1 MTDTQ
6 DPATG
11 LSATK
16 RALLA
21 QRLRAASAPART
33 VPARPSDTAPPLS
46 SGQERLWFMDQF
58 APQSTAFTLA
68 PARRLR
74 GPLDRP
80 ALDAALTDLVARHE
94 ALRMTFPS
102 TPEGTAEVRVAEPAP
117 CPVRFVDAC
126 AAPDPAGQAADELAA
141 LVGEPFDLTSGPL
154 LRALLVRTA
163 AEEHVLA
170 LVMHHIVSDG
180 WSLDILHRELDALYA
195 RHAHGTPDN
204 LAAPAVRFGDYAHWQ
219 RERLNGDALASSR
232 AYWRTALRD
241 VPALDL
247 PTDRPRPPVLTFDGA
262 ALEFHWGTE
271 LGNGVK
277 ELARSSNASAYMVL
291 MAALQVLLGRHSGR
305 RDFAVGSAVAGRL
318 HRELEDVVGLFVN
331 MLPIRAR
338 LEGDPTFGELLG
350 RVRETTLDAY
360 THQEVPFEQMV
371 ADLEIERDV
380 SRSAVFQ
387 VTFAFQNYGDR
398 SAGTGADAATGSA
411 TGALTGE
418 SFGHEAATTRT
429 DLALY
434 MREKSDGGLYGLLTY
449 RTDLFDAATVR
460 RLVERFEL
468 LVAAAS
474 ADPGRA
480 VSRLPLL
487 TPGERRD
494 VLETWAAG
502 PPLPVTAAGTGA
514 DSGATAP
521 GTLTALLAATA
532 RAHPERPALVFE
544 DRTVDYRELEQRAT
558 GLARRLRA
566 LGVGP
571 DDRVAVCLEQSPE
584 LAAALVGVLKS
595 GGSYLPLDP
604 EQPPARLA
612 HLVAD
617 AEVRV
622 LVTDSVLRERFPG
635 YAGAEL
641 LLDTGPADG
650 AAPGPDPLAPDAEPL
665 DEVSGPDHLAY
676 VIYTSGSTGAPK
688 GVAVQHRQILNY
700 LAGVRE
706 RLRIEPGAAYGLLQ
720 SLSFDF
726 SITMLYL
733 ALTTGGRVHLL
744 PRRIAGA
751 ELADQIEALE
761 LDYLKMTPSHLA
773 ALGADAPME
782 RLLPRRALVLGGEAS
797 AWPWAA
803 ELAALGR
810 CAVFNHYGP
819 TEATVGVTVHEVT
832 AGAHGPG
839 STPIGAPLAGAR
851 CHVLDETLQ
860 PVPPGVTGELYLGGD
875 RLARGYLG
883 RPDLTAERFVDDPFG
898 ATGDRLYRTGDLAR
912 WRPDGTLDYLGRADD
927 QIKVRGYRVEPGE
940 IEAAL
945 TALPGITQAV
955 VLARGEGLRQA
966 LVGYLEHPGGGPA
979 PAPADLREA
988 LAEVLPDYM
997 VPARFVVLDRLPLL
1011 AHGKVD
1017 RRSLP
1022 EPEEP
1027 AATGEYVEPE
1037 GEEEEY
1043 LAGLWAEL
1051 LAVPRVGALDDFFEL
1066 GGHSLLATQVV
1077 ARLRRTYPEL
1087 PTPVG
1092 VMDLFKYPTVRR
1104 LAALLSDPH
1113 ADRGPR
1119 SLLHRLTPAGRRT
1132 TASIVCTPYGG
1143 GSALIYKPL
1152 ADALPAD
1159 WALHSLAVPGHEL
1172 GEEAM
1177 DIDEV
1182 AALCAQEIVDTVEG
1196 RIVLYGH
1203 CGVGVRLA
1211 VEIARRV
1218 EAAGREIEAVHLG
1231 GIFPFARPRG
1241 RGAAVGEWWARVADR
1256 LRSDQGMI
1264 NALAAAGLDTD
1275 EVGTEQLRLM
1285 VGNRRIGTKEAEQ
1298 YFTRLFESEDGR
1310 IAAPVIAVCGDRDPA
1325 TEFYEERYR
1334 EWHRLSDTTGVVVLD
1349 EAGHFYL
1356 KYRAAELAEILT
1368 TVHRSVAAG
1377 EEERHRRSEGATW
1390 WLAGLSRDGAEQPV
1404 GVPDASPAAADAS
1417 PNAAGTSPASRGPKA
1432 PSTRPTMR
1440 RFLGVAAGQQI
1451 SMIGSALTEFA
1462 LPVWIYLTTGSLAQ
1476 FGLLAA
1482 CGLVPGI
1489 LAAPIAGAV
1498 VDRGDRRRIMLYGD
1512 VAAGLTQAVMLLLYL
1527 TDGLE
1532 VWHAYV
1538 LIAVLSTALTFQRL
1552 AWNSAVPQLVPK
1564 RFLGRANG
1572 IVQMAFGLAQFLVPL
1587 FAVGLLS
1594 VLGLGGILALDVA
1607 SYVVA
1612 TAVTLAVRFPDV
1624 MAARRRESV
1633 AAEIRAGFRRA
1644 LGSRHF
1650 RAMLL
1655 FFAVLNIFLS
1665 PLFLLTTPLVLS
1677 FAPLA
1682 AAGWVSVAAG
1692 LGAVLGGLTLLVWGG
1707 PRRLRLRGVLVAT
1720 LGLAVACLVTGLR
1733 PSVLTVSIGAFGMA
1747 YGLGLVNGV
1756 YATIVQTKVPLRFHG
1771 RVIAVN
1777 TMVAWST
1784 LPVGFALV
1792 APLGPRLV
1800 QPWVDENG
1808 PLAGTVGRLIG
1819 TGEGRGIGLLYL
1831 LFGLAMA
1838 LLVLVCLAV
1847 PALRHFD
1854 RDVPDAEPDDL
1865 IGLATLS
1872 GRADAVAPGTVAPD
1886 AAPGTTPA
1894 PAPVPTSPAAV
1905 AAARRTGTEAAAR

>member
-1 MTDTQ
+1 MTDLQ
-6 DPATG
+6 DPAAG

-21 QRLRAASAPART
+21 QRLHAATATTADGSAATAAHT
-33 VPARPSDTAPPLS
+33 VPARPPGAAVPLS

-58 APQSTAFTLA
+58 APGSTAWALA

-74 GPLDRP
+74 GPLDRT

-94 ALRMTFPS
+94 ALRMSFPA
-102 TPEGTAEVRVAEPAP
+102 TPEGTAEVRIAEPGPLAAE
-117 CPVRFVDAC
+117 FVDATGD
-126 AAPDPAGQAADELAA
+126 PDPSGRAARELGDRVAR
-141 LVGEPFDLTSGPL
+141 PFDLADGPL

-163 AEEHVLA
+163 TDEHVLA

-195 RHAHGTPDN
+195 RHAHGTPDQ
-204 LAAPAVRFGDYAHWQ
+204 LPALPVQFGDYAGWQ
-219 RERLNGDALASSR
+219 RERLAGEALAGSR
-232 AYWRTALRD
+232 AYWREELRD
-241 VPALDL
+241 VPALEL

-262 ALEFHWGTE
+262 AAEFHWSTE
-271 LGNGVK
+271 LGRGVA
-277 ELARSSNASAYMVL
+277 ELARTANASGYMVL
-291 MAALQVLLGRHSGR
+291 MAALQTLLGRHAGR
-305 RDFAVGSAVAGRL
+305 RDFAIGSAVAGRL
-318 HRELEDVVGLFVN
+318 HRELEGVVGLFVN

-338 LEGDPTFGELLG
+338 LEGDPSFAELLA
-350 RVRETTLDAY
+350 RVRGTTLDAY

-371 ADLEIERDV
+371 ADLDIERDV

-387 VTFAFQNYGDR
+387 VSFAYQNYGER
-398 SAGTGADAATGSA
+398 GATSSPNSPATPATAAAPPTAEG
-411 TGALTGE
+411 
-418 SFGHEAATTRT
+418 FGHEAATTRT
-429 DLALY
+429 DLAFYL
-434 MREKSDGGLYGLLTY
+434 REKSDGGLYGLVTY

-468 LVAAAS
+468 LLTAAV
-474 ADPGRA
+474 ADPDRP
-480 VSRLPLL
+480 VSRLPLV

-494 VLETWAAG
+494 VLERWAAG
-502 PPLPVTAAGTGA
+502 PALPDPA
-514 DSGATAP
+514 DGP
-521 GTLTALLAATA
+521 PTLTALLAATA
-532 RAHPERPALVFE
+532 RAHPDRPALEFE
-544 DRTVDYRELEQRAT
+544 GRVLDHRELDERAT

-584 LAAALVGVLKS
+584 LAVALVGVLKS
-595 GGSYLPLDP
+595 GGAYLPLDP

-617 AEVRV
+617 AGVKV
-622 LVTDSVLRERFPG
+622 LLTDSVLRERFPG
-635 YAGAEL
+635 HDGAVL
-641 LLDTGPADG
+641 LLDEEPARRDT
-650 AAPGPDPLAPDAEPL
+650 EPL
-665 DEVSGPDHLAY
+665 EEVSGPDHLAY
-676 VIYTSGSTGAPK
+676 VIYTSGSTGTPK
-688 GVAVQHRQILNY
+688 GVAVQHRQILDY
-700 LAGVRE
+700 LAGVRD
-706 RLRIEPGAAYGLLQ
+706 RLRIEPGAGYGLLQ

-733 ALTTGGRVHLL
+733 ALSTGGLVHLL

-751 ELADQIEALE
+751 ELAERIEVLG

-773 ALGADAPME
+773 ALSADAPLE

-832 AGAHGPG
+832 ADAAGPG
-839 STPIGAPLAGAR
+839 STPIGTPLAGAR
-851 CHVLDETLQ
+851 CHVLDEARQ
-860 PVPPGVTGELYLGGD
+860 PVPPGVGGELYLGGD

-898 ATGDRLYRTGDLAR
+898 APGDRLYRTGDLAR
-912 WRPDGTLDYLGRADD
+912 WRADGTLDYLGRADD

-940 IEAAL
+940 VEAAL

-955 VLARGEGLRQA
+955 VLARGEGLRQT
-966 LVGYLEHPGGGPA
+966 LVGYLEHPAGGPA
-979 PAPADLREA
+979 PTPAELRDTLGE
-988 LAEVLPDYM
+988 LLPDYM

-1017 RRSLP
+1017 RRNLP

-1027 AATGEYVEPE
+1027 AASGEFVEPE
-1037 GEEEEY
+1037 GEAEEF
-1043 LAGLWAEL
+1043 LAALWAEL
-1051 LAVPRVGALDDFFEL
+1051 LGAPRVGALDDFFEL

-1077 ARLRRTYPEL
+1077 ARLRRAFPEL

-1092 VMDLFKYPTVRR
+1092 VMDLFRYPTVRR
-1104 LAALLSDPH
+1104 LAALVSDPH
-1113 ADRGPR
+1113 AERGPR
-1119 SLLHRLTPAGRRT
+1119 GLLHRLTPAGRRT
-1132 TASIVCTPYGG
+1132 TASLVCTPYGG

-1177 DIDEV
+1177 DVDEV
-1182 AALCAQEIVDTVEG
+1182 AAGCAREILDTVEG

-1218 EAAGREIEAVHLG
+1218 EAAGREVEAVHLG

-1241 RGAAVGEWWARVADR
+1241 RGAAVGEWWARTADR

-1275 EVGTEQLRLM
+1275 EVGVEQLRLM
-1285 VGNRRIGTKEAEQ
+1285 VANRRIGTREAER
-1298 YFTRLFESEDGR
+1298 YFTRLFEGADGR
-1310 IAAPVIAVCGDRDPA
+1310 IAAPVYAVCGDRDPA

-1368 TVHRSVAAG
+1368 TVHRSVAEG
-1377 EEERHRRSEGATW
+1377 EEGRHRRTEGATW
-1390 WLAGLSRDGAEQPV
+1390 WLAGLSRDTAE
-1404 GVPDASPAAADAS
+1404 PAPTAAT
-1417 PNAAGTSPASRGPKA
+1417 AAV
-1432 PSTRPTMR
+1432 RPTMR
-1440 RFLGVAAGQQI
+1440 RFLGVAAGQQV

-1489 LAAPIAGAV
+1489 LTAPIAGAL

-1512 VAAGLTQAVMLLLYL
+1512 LAAGLTQAVMLLLYL
-1527 TDGLE
+1527 ADSLR

-1572 IVQMAFGLAQFLVPL
+1572 VVQMAFGLAQFLVPL

-1594 VLGLGGILALDVA
+1594 ALGLGGILAVDVA

-1677 FAPLA
+1677 FAPLS

-1707 PRRLRLRGVLVAT
+1707 PRRLRLRGVLLAT
-1720 LGLAVACLVTGLR
+1720 LGLAAGCLVTGLR
-1733 PSVLTVSIGAFGMA
+1733 PGVLPVALGAFGMA
-1747 YGLGLVNGV
+1747 YGLALVNGV

-1784 LPVGFALV
+1784 LPIGFAVV

-1800 QPWVDENG
+1800 QPWIDENG

-1838 LLVLVCLAV
+1838 LLVLICLTV

-1865 IGLATLS
+1865 VGLATLAA
-1872 GRADAVAPGTVAPD
+1872 RAETAPPSAPPTSSPLP
-1886 AAPGTTPA
+1886 AEPA
-1894 PAPVPTSPAAV
+1894 PAPAP
-1905 AAARRTGTEAAAR
+1905 ARRTGTEAASR

>member
-1 MTDTQ
+1 MTDLQ
-6 DPATG
+6 DPAAG

-21 QRLRAASAPART
+21 QRLRAAAGTATAADATAPAPGDGTPAGAAPAAPAAT
-33 VPARPSDTAPPLS
+33 VPVRPPGSAVPLS

-58 APQSTAFTLA
+58 APGSTAWALA

-74 GPLDRP
+74 GPLDRT
-80 ALDAALTDLVARHE
+80 ALDAALTGLLARHE
-94 ALRMTFPS
+94 ALRMSFPA
-102 TPEGTAEVRVAEPAP
+102 TPEGTAEVRIAEPGPLTAE
-117 CPVRFVDAC
+117 FVDASGD
-126 AAPDPAGQAADELAA
+126 PDPAGRAAREL
-141 LVGEPFDLTSGPL
+141 GERVARPFDLAEGPL

-163 AEEHVLA
+163 PDEHVLA

-180 WSLDILHRELDALYA
+180 WSLDILHRELDSLYA
-195 RHAHGTPDN
+195 RHAHGTPDR
-204 LAAPAVRFGDYAHWQ
+204 LPELPVQFGDYAGWQ
-219 RERLNGDALASSR
+219 RERLAGEALAGSR
-232 AYWRTALRD
+232 AYWREELRD
-241 VPALDL
+241 VPALEL
-247 PTDRPRPPVLTFDGA
+247 PTDRPRPPVLTFEGA
-262 ALEFHWGTE
+262 ATEFHWSSE
-271 LGNGVK
+271 LGRGVA
-277 ELARSSNASAYMVL
+277 ELARSSGASGYMVL
-291 MAALQVLLGRHSGR
+291 MAALQTLLGRHAGR
-305 RDFAVGSAVAGRL
+305 RDFAIGSAVAGRL
-318 HRELEDVVGLFVN
+318 HRELEGVVGLFVN

-338 LEGDPTFGELLG
+338 LEGDPTFAELLG
-350 RVRETTLDAY
+350 RVRGTTLDAY

-371 ADLEIERDV
+371 ADLDIERDV

-387 VTFAFQNYGDR
+387 VSFAYQNYGER
-398 SAGTGADAATGSA
+398 GAASAPAGSGSPDSPGAPTA
-411 TGALTGE
+411 E

-429 DLALY
+429 DLAFYL
-434 MREKSDGGLYGLLTY
+434 REKSDGGLYGLLTY

-468 LVAAAS
+468 LLTAAV
-474 ADPGRA
+474 ADPDRPL
-480 VSRLPLL
+480 SRLPLA
-487 TPGERRD
+487 TPAERRD
-494 VLETWAAG
+494 VLERWAAG
-502 PPLPVTAAGTGA
+502 PALPDPDGA
-514 DSGATAP
+514 PA
-521 GTLTALLAATA
+521 TLTALLAATA
-532 RAHPERPALVFE
+532 RAHPDRPALE
-544 DRTVDYRELEQRAT
+544 AEGRTVTYRELDERAT

-566 LGVGP
+566 LGVAP

-584 LAAALVGVLKS
+584 LAVALLGVLKA
-595 GGSYLPLDP
+595 GGAYLPLDP

-617 AEVRV
+617 SGARV
-622 LVTDSVLRERFPG
+622 LLTESALRDRFPDRVPG
-635 YAGAEL
+635 HDVAVL
-641 LLDTGPADG
+641 LLDTEP
-650 AAPGPDPLAPDAEPL
+650 PVRDAEPL
-665 DEVSGPDHLAY
+665 PELSGPDHLAY
-676 VIYTSGSTGAPK
+676 VIYTSGSTGTPK

-706 RLRIEPGAAYGLLQ
+706 RLRIEPGASYGLLQ
-720 SLSFDF
+720 SLAFDF
-726 SITMLYL
+726 SMTMLYL
-733 ALTTGGRVHLL
+733 ALSTGGRVHLL

-751 ELADQIEALE
+751 ELTERIEALE
-761 LDYLKMTPSHLA
+761 LDHLKMTPSHLA
-773 ALGADAPME
+773 ALSADAPME
-782 RLLPRRALVLGGEAS
+782 RLLPRRSLVLGGEAS

-803 ELAALGR
+803 GLAALGR

-832 AGAHGPG
+832 ADAAGPG
-839 STPIGAPLAGAR
+839 STPIGTPLAGAR
-851 CHVLDETLQ
+851 CHVLDEAGQ

-883 RPDLTAERFVDDPFG
+883 RPELTAERFVDDPFG
-898 ATGDRLYRTGDLAR
+898 APGDRLYRTGDLAR
-912 WRPDGTLDYLGRADD
+912 WRTDGTLDYLGRADD

-945 TALPGITQAV
+945 TALPGIGQAV
-955 VLARGEGLRQA
+955 VLARGEGLRQM
-966 LVGYLEHPGGGPA
+966 LVAYLERTGDAPVPA
-979 PAPADLREA
+979 PAELRDTLGES
-988 LAEVLPDYM
+988 LPDYM

-1017 RRSLP
+1017 RRNLP

-1027 AATGEYVEPE
+1027 AASGEFVQPD
-1037 GEEEEY
+1037 GEAEEF
-1043 LAGLWAEL
+1043 LAALWAEL
-1051 LAVPRVGALDDFFEL
+1051 LGVPRVGALDDFFEL

-1077 ARLRRTYPEL
+1077 AKLRRAFPEL

-1104 LAALLSDPH
+1104 LAALVSDPH

-1119 SLLHRLTPAGRRT
+1119 SLLHLLTPAGRRT
-1132 TASIVCTPYGG
+1132 TASLVCTPYGG

-1182 AALCAQEIVDTVEG
+1182 AAGCAQEILDTVEG

-1218 EAAGREIEAVHLG
+1218 ETAGREVEAVHLG

-1241 RGAAVGEWWARVADR
+1241 RGAAVGEWWARTADR

-1285 VGNRRIGTKEAEQ
+1285 VANRRTGTKEAEQ

-1310 IAAPVIAVCGDRDPA
+1310 IAAPVYAVCGDRDPA

-1368 TVHRSVAAG
+1368 TVHRSVADG
-1377 EEERHRRSEGATW
+1377 EEQRHRRTEGATW
-1390 WLAGLSRDGAEQPV
+1390 WLAGLSRDAAEPA
-1404 GVPDASPAAADAS
+1404 PTAAA
-1417 PNAAGTSPASRGPKA
+1417 AAV
-1432 PSTRPTMR
+1432 RPTMR

-1489 LAAPIAGAV
+1489 LTAPLAGAL

-1527 TDGLE
+1527 TDSLA

-1572 IVQMAFGLAQFLVPL
+1572 VVQMAFGLAQFLVPL

-1594 VLGLGGILALDVA
+1594 ALGLGGILAMDVA

-1612 TAVTLAVRFPDV
+1612 TGVTLAVRFPDV

-1633 AAEIRAGFRRA
+1633 GAEIRAGFRRA
-1644 LGSRHF
+1644 LGSRNF

-1707 PRRLRLRGVLVAT
+1707 PRRLRLRGVLLAT
-1720 LGLAVACLVTGLR
+1720 LGLAAACLVTGLR
-1733 PSVLTVSIGAFGMA
+1733 PSILPVALGAFGMA
-1747 YGLGLVNGV
+1747 YGLALVNGV

-1800 QPWVDENG
+1800 QPWVDADG
-1808 PLAGTVGRLIG
+1808 PLADSVGRLIG
-1819 TGEGRGIGLLYL
+1819 TGDGRGIGLLYL

-1865 IGLATLS
+1865 VGLATLAA
-1872 GRADAVAPGTVAPD
+1872 RAGTAPSLSTELPS
-1886 AAPGTTPA
+1886 A
-1894 PAPVPTSPAAV
+1894 PAPSLSTELPSAPAP
-1905 AAARRTGTEAAAR
+1905 RTGTEAAAR

>member
-1 MTDTQ
+1 MTDIQ
-6 DPATG
+6 DPAAA

-21 QRLRAASAPART
+21 QRLRTASAPART
-33 VPARPSDTAPPLS
+33 VPARPPGTAPPLS

-58 APQSTAFTLA
+58 APRSTAFTLA

-74 GPLDRP
+74 GPLDRG

-117 CPVRFVDAC
+117 CAARFVDA
-126 AAPDPAGQAADELAA
+126 AADPDPAARAAGELGA
-141 LVGEPFDLTSGPL
+141 LVAEPFDLAAGPL

-163 AEEHVLA
+163 PDEHVLA

-180 WSLDILHRELDALYA
+180 WSLDILNRELDALYA
-195 RHAHGTPDN
+195 RHADGTPDG

-219 RERLNGDALASSR
+219 RERLTGSALAASR
-232 AYWRTALRD
+232 AYWRTELRD
-241 VPALDL
+241 VPALEL

-262 ALEFHWGTE
+262 ALEFHWDAE
-271 LGNGVK
+271 LGSGVTA
-277 ELARSSNASAYMVL
+277 LARSANASAYMVL
-291 MAALQVLLGRHSGR
+291 MAALQTLLGRHAGL

-331 MLPIRAR
+331 LLPIRAR
-338 LEGDPTFGELLG
+338 LDGDPTFTELLG

-387 VTFAFQNYGDR
+387 ASFAFQNYGDR
-398 SAGTGADAATGSA
+398 SAGNGTGG
-411 TGALTGE
+411 GLTGE

-468 LVAAAS
+468 LVTAAV
-474 ADPGRA
+474 ADPARP

-494 VLETWAAG
+494 VLEGWAAG
-502 PPLPVTAAGTGA
+502 PPLPGA
-514 DSGATAP
+514 DAAP
-521 GTLTALLAATA
+521 ETLTALLAAAA
-532 RAHPERPALVFE
+532 RAHPERPAVVFE
-544 DRTVDYRELEQRAT
+544 DRTVGYRELEQRAT

-566 LGVGP
+566 LGVRP
-571 DDRVAVCLEQSPE
+571 DDRIAVCLEQSPE
-584 LAAALVGVLKS
+584 LATALVGVLKA
-595 GGSYLPLDP
+595 GGAYLPLDP

-612 HLVAD
+612 RLVAD
-617 AEVRV
+617 ADVRV
-622 LVTDSVLRERFPG
+622 LITDAALRERFPG
-635 YAGAEL
+635 YTGTEL
-641 LLDTGPADG
+641 LLDTDPL
-650 AAPGPDPLAPDAEPL
+650 APDHRAPDSLTPDPLAPDPLAPDPEPL
-665 DEVSGPDHLAY
+665 DEASGPDHLAY

-733 ALTTGGRVHLL
+733 ALSTGGRVHLL

-751 ELADQIEALE
+751 ELADQVEALE

-773 ALGADAPME
+773 ALGADAPLE

-803 ELAALGR
+803 ELAGLGR

-832 AGAHGPG
+832 AGTAGTG
-839 STPIGAPLAGAR
+839 STPIGTPLAGAR
-851 CHVLDETLQ
+851 CHVLDEALQ

-898 ATGDRLYRTGDLAR
+898 APGDRLYRTGDLAR
-912 WRPDGTLDYLGRADD
+912 WRPDGTLDYLGRGDD

-979 PAPADLREA
+979 PAPAELREA
-988 LAEVLPDYM
+988 LADVLPDYM

-1027 AATGEYVEPE
+1027 TAGGEYVEPQ
-1037 GEEEEY
+1037 GEAEQF
-1043 LAGLWAEL
+1043 LAELWTEL

-1077 ARLRRTYPEL
+1077 ARLRRAFPEL

-1104 LAALLSDPH
+1104 LAALLSDPD

-1119 SLLHRLTPAGRRT
+1119 RLLHRLTPAGRRT

-1182 AALCAQEIVDTVEG
+1182 AAVCAQEIVDTVEG

-1211 VEIARRV
+1211 VEVARRV

-1241 RGAAVGEWWARVADR
+1241 RGAAVGERWARIADR
-1256 LRSDQGMI
+1256 LRSDQGMV

-1285 VGNRRIGTKEAEQ
+1285 VSNRRTGTKEAEQ

-1325 TEFYEERYR
+1325 TEFYQERYR

-1377 EEERHRRSEGATW
+1377 QEERHQRAEGATW
-1390 WLAGLSRDGAEQPV
+1390 WLAGLSRDGAEQP
-1404 GVPDASPAAADAS
+1404 ADA
-1417 PNAAGTSPASRGPKA
+1417 PRPADTPVAA
-1432 PSTRPTMR
+1432 RPTMR

-1527 TDGLE
+1527 TGGLA

-1587 FAVGLLS
+1587 FAVGLLAA
-1594 VLGLGGILALDVA
+1594 LGLGGILALDVA

-1612 TAVTLAVRFPDV
+1612 TGVTLAVRFPDV
-1624 MAARRRESV
+1624 MAAQRRESV

-1682 AAGWVSVAAG
+1682 AAGWVAVAAG

-1707 PRRLRLRGVLVAT
+1707 PRRLRLRGVLFAT
-1720 LGLAVACLVTGLR
+1720 LGLAAACLVTGLR
-1733 PSVLTVSIGAFGMA
+1733 PSVVPVALGAFGMA
-1747 YGLGLVNGV
+1747 YGLALVNGV

-1784 LPVGFALV
+1784 LPVGFAVV

-1800 QPWVDENG
+1800 QPLVDEDG
-1808 PLAGTVGRLIG
+1808 ALAGTVGRLIG

-1838 LLVLVCLAV
+1838 LLVLACLAV

-1865 IGLATLS
+1865 VGLAALTD
-1872 GRADAVAPGTVAPD
+1872 RAATPTA
-1886 AAPGTTPA
+1886 PA
-1894 PAPVPTSPAAV
+1894 PAPAPAPAITQPAPAAPTT
-1905 AAARRTGTEAAAR
+1905 AAPAATPPARRTGTEAAAR

>member
-1 MTDTQ
+1 MTDIQ
-6 DPATG
+6 DPTAG

-21 QRLRAASAPART
+21 QRLRTASAPART
-33 VPARPSDTAPPLS
+33 VPARPPGAVPPLS

-58 APQSTAFTLA
+58 APGSTAFTLA

-74 GPLDRP
+74 GPLDRA

-102 TPEGTAEVRVAEPAP
+102 TPEGTAVVRVAEAAP
-117 CPVRFVDAC
+117 CPVRFVDAV
-126 AAPDPAGQAADELAA
+126 ADPDPAGRAAAELGA
-141 LVGEPFDLTSGPL
+141 LVAEPFDLTAGPL

-163 AEEHVLA
+163 PDEHVLA

-180 WSLDILHRELDALYA
+180 WSLDILNRELDALYA
-195 RHAHGTPDN
+195 RHAEGTPDG
-204 LAAPAVRFGDYAHWQ
+204 LTTPTVRFGDYAHWQ
-219 RERLNGDALASSR
+219 RERLTGGALAASR
-232 AYWRTALRD
+232 AYWRTELRG
-241 VPALDL
+241 VPVLEL

-262 ALEFHWGTE
+262 ALEFHWGPE
-271 LGNGVK
+271 LGSGVNA
-277 ELARSSNASAYMVL
+277 LARSANASAYMVL
-291 MAALQVLLGRHSGR
+291 MAALQTLLGRHAGL

-338 LEGDPTFGELLG
+338 LEGDPTFTELLG

-387 VTFAFQNYGDR
+387 VSFAFQNYGDR
-398 SAGTGADAATGSA
+398 AAGNGTGSG
-411 TGALTGE
+411 LTGE

-468 LVAAAS
+468 LVTAAVT
-474 ADPGRA
+474 DPARP

-502 PPLPVTAAGTGA
+502 PPLP
-514 DSGATAP
+514 DGATAP

-532 RAHPERPALVFE
+532 RAHPERPAVVFE
-544 DRTVDYRELEQRAT
+544 DRTVEYRELERRAT

-566 LGVGP
+566 LGVRP

-584 LAAALVGVLKS
+584 LAVALVGVLKS
-595 GGSYLPLDP
+595 GGAYLPLDP

-612 HLVAD
+612 RLVAD

-622 LVTDSVLRERFPG
+622 LITDTALRERFPG
-635 YAGAEL
+635 YAGTEL
-641 LLDTGPADG
+641 LTDADPLK
-650 AAPGPDPLAPDAEPL
+650 ADPLSPDPEPL

-688 GVAVQHRQILNY
+688 GVAVQHRQVLNY

-706 RLRIEPGAAYGLLQ
+706 RLRIEPGAGYGLLQ

-733 ALTTGGRVHLL
+733 ALSTGGRVHLL

-751 ELADQIEALE
+751 ELAERIEALE

-773 ALGADAPME
+773 ALGADAPLD

-832 AGAHGPG
+832 AGTAGPG
-839 STPIGAPLAGAR
+839 STPIGTPLAGAR
-851 CHVLDETLQ
+851 CHVLDEALQ

-898 ATGDRLYRTGDLAR
+898 APGDRLYRTGDLAR
-912 WRPDGTLDYLGRADD
+912 WRPDGTLDYLGRGDD

-979 PAPADLREA
+979 PAPAELRDT

-997 VPARFVVLDRLPLL
+997 VPSRFVVLDRLPLL

-1027 AATGEYVEPE
+1027 AATGEYVEPHGDAE
-1037 GEEEEY
+1037 RF
-1043 LAGLWAEL
+1043 LAELWTEL

-1077 ARLRRTYPEL
+1077 ARLRRAFPEL

-1104 LAALLSDPH
+1104 LAALLSDPD

-1119 SLLHRLTPAGRRT
+1119 RLLHRLTPAGRRT
-1132 TASIVCTPYGG
+1132 TASLICTPYGG

-1152 ADALPAD
+1152 ADALPTD

-1241 RGAAVGEWWARVADR
+1241 RGAAAGERWARIADR
-1256 LRSDQGMI
+1256 LRSDQGMV

-1275 EVGTEQLRLM
+1275 EVGAEQLRLM
-1285 VGNRRIGTKEAEQ
+1285 VKNRRTGTKEAEQ
-1298 YFTRLFESEDGR
+1298 YFTRLFESADGR
-1310 IAAPVIAVCGDRDPA
+1310 IQAPVIAVCGDRDPA
-1325 TEFYEERYR
+1325 TEFYQERYR

-1356 KYRAAELAEILT
+1356 KYRAAELADILT

-1377 EEERHRRSEGATW
+1377 QEERHRRAEGATW
-1390 WLAGLSRDGAEQPV
+1390 WLAGLSRDGAEQP
-1404 GVPDASPAAADAS
+1404 ADT
-1417 PNAAGTSPASRGPKA
+1417 PVAAGA
-1432 PSTRPTMR
+1432 PTTARPTMR

-1527 TDGLE
+1527 TSGLE

-1572 IVQMAFGLAQFLVPL
+1572 VVQMAFGLAQFLVPL

-1594 VLGLGGILALDVA
+1594 ALGLGGILALDVA

-1612 TAVTLAVRFPDV
+1612 TGVTLAVRFPDV
-1624 MAARRRESV
+1624 MAAQRRESV

-1682 AAGWVSVAAG
+1682 AAGWVAVAAG

-1707 PRRLRLRGVLVAT
+1707 PRRLRLRGVLFAT
-1720 LGLAVACLVTGLR
+1720 LGLAAACLVTGLR
-1733 PSVLTVSIGAFGMA
+1733 PSVLPVALGAFGMA
-1747 YGLGLVNGV
+1747 YGLALVNGV

-1784 LPVGFALV
+1784 LPVGFAVV

-1800 QPWVDENG
+1800 QPLVDENG

-1838 LLVLVCLAV
+1838 LLVLICLAV

-1865 IGLATLS
+1865 VGLTALTD
-1872 GRADAVAPGTVAPD
+1872 RA
-1886 AAPGTTPA
+1886 AAPAAPAAAPPAPATTAPA
-1894 PAPVPTSPAAV
+1894 PAPAPDTTTAVPAATPP
-1905 AAARRTGTEAAAR
+1905 ARRTGTEAAVR

>member
-1 MTDTQ
+1 MTDLQ

-11 LSATK
+11 LSATR

-21 QRLRAASAPART
+21 QRLRSAAATTAGATGTAPAIT
-33 VPARPSDTAPPLS
+33 VPARPAGTGAPLS

-58 APQSTAFTLA
+58 APGTTAYTLA
-68 PARRLR
+68 PARMLR
-74 GPLDRP
+74 GPLDRT
-80 ALDAALTDLVARHE
+80 ALDAALADLLARHE
-94 ALRMTFPS
+94 ALRMTFPA
-102 TPEGTAEVRVAEPAP
+102 TPEGTAELRIAEPGP
-117 CPVRFVDAC
+117 CPAEFVDATGD
-126 AAPDPAGQAADELAA
+126 PDPAARAAREL
-141 LVGEPFDLTSGPL
+141 GERVAVPFDLATGPL

-163 AEEHVLA
+163 PDEHVLA

-180 WSLDILHRELDALYA
+180 WSLDILNRELDALYA
-195 RHAHGTPDN
+195 RHAHGTPDA
-204 LAAPAVRFGDYAHWQ
+204 LADLPVQFGDYAAWQ
-219 RERLNGDALASSR
+219 QERLSGEALSASR
-232 AYWRTALRD
+232 AYWRGELRD
-241 VPALDL
+241 VPALEL

-262 ALEFHWGTE
+262 ATEFHWSPE
-271 LGNGVK
+271 LGRGVAA
-277 ELARSSNASAYMVL
+277 LARSAGASGYMVL
-291 MAALQVLLGRHSGR
+291 MAALQVLLGRHAGR
-305 RDFAVGSAVAGRL
+305 RDFAIGSAVAGRL
-318 HRELEDVVGLFVN
+318 HRELEGVVGLFVN

-338 LEGDPTFGELLG
+338 LEGDPTFTELLG
-350 RVRETTLDAY
+350 RVRGTTLDAY

-371 ADLEIERDV
+371 ADLDIERDV

-387 VTFAFQNYGDR
+387 VSFAFQNYGDR
-398 SAGTGADAATGSA
+398 GAAATAASAGAPAA
-411 TGALTGE
+411 E

-429 DLALY
+429 DLAFYL
-434 MREKSDGGLYGLLTY
+434 REKSDGGLYGLITY
-449 RTDLFDAATVR
+449 RTDLFDATTVEH
-460 RLVERFEL
+460 LAERFEQ
-468 LVAAAS
+468 LVAAAV
-474 ADPGRA
+474 ADPGRP

-494 VLETWAAG
+494 VLERWAAG
-502 PPLPVTAAGTGA
+502 PALPDPA
-514 DSGATAP
+514 DGP
-521 GTLTALLAATA
+521 HTLTALLAATA
-532 RAHPERPALVFE
+532 RTHPDRPALE
-544 DRTVDYRELEQRAT
+544 AGGRTVDYRELDERAT

-584 LAAALVGVLKS
+584 LAVALVGVLKA
-595 GGSYLPLDP
+595 GGAYLPLDP

-617 AEVRV
+617 AGVRV
-622 LVTDSVLRERFPG
+622 LLTDSVLRERFPG
-635 YAGAEL
+635 YDGAEL
-641 LLDTGPADG
+641 LLDTEPARR
-650 AAPGPDPLAPDAEPL
+650 DPEPL
-665 DEVSGPDHLAY
+665 EELSGADHLAY

-706 RLRIEPGAAYGLLQ
+706 RLRIEPGAGYGLLQ

-733 ALTTGGRVHLL
+733 ALSTGGRVHLL

-751 ELADQIEALE
+751 ELAERIESLR

-832 AGAHGPG
+832 AGASGPG
-839 STPIGAPLAGAR
+839 STPIGTPLAGAR
-851 CHVLDETLQ
+851 CHVLDEEMQ

-883 RPDLTAERFVDDPFG
+883 RPGLTAERFVDDPFG

-912 WRPDGTLDYLGRADD
+912 WRADGTLDYLGRADD

-945 TALPGITQAV
+945 TSLPGIGQAV
-955 VLARGEGLRQA
+955 VLARGEGLRQM
-966 LVGYLEHPGGGPA
+966 LVAYLEHPGGGPV
-979 PAPADLREA
+979 PAAADLRDA
-988 LAEVLPDYM
+988 LGEVLPDYM

-1017 RRSLP
+1017 RRNLP

-1027 AATGEYVEPE
+1027 TASGEFVEPE
-1037 GEEEEY
+1037 GEAEEF

-1051 LAVPRVGALDDFFEL
+1051 LGVPRVGALDDFFEL

-1077 ARLRRTYPEL
+1077 AKLRRAFPEL

-1104 LAALLSDPH
+1104 LAALVSDPH
-1113 ADRGPR
+1113 ADRCPR
-1119 SLLHRLTPAGRRT
+1119 SLLHLLTPAGRRT
-1132 TASIVCTPYGG
+1132 TASLVCTPYGG

-1182 AALCAQEIVDTVEG
+1182 AAGCAQEILDTVEG

-1241 RGAAVGEWWARVADR
+1241 RGAAIGEWWSRTADR

-1285 VGNRRIGTKEAEQ
+1285 VANRRIGTREAEQ
-1298 YFTRLFESEDGR
+1298 YFTRLFESEEGR
-1310 IAAPVIAVCGDRDPA
+1310 IAAPVYAVCGDRDPA

-1356 KYRAAELAEILT
+1356 KYRAAELAGILT
-1368 TVHRSVAAG
+1368 TVHRSVADG
-1377 EEERHRRSEGATW
+1377 EEERHRREEGSTW
-1390 WLAGLSRDGAEQPV
+1390 WLAGLSRDAERS
-1404 GVPDASPAAADAS
+1404 AEAAAS
-1417 PNAAGTSPASRGPKA
+1417 AARSA
-1432 PSTRPTMR
+1432 PVRPTMR

-1489 LAAPIAGAV
+1489 LAAPVAGAL

-1527 TDGLE
+1527 MDSLH

-1572 IVQMAFGLAQFLVPL
+1572 VVQMAFGLAQFLVPL

-1594 VLGLGGILALDVA
+1594 ALGLGGILVLDVA
-1607 SYVVA
+1607 SYVIA
-1612 TAVTLAVRFPDV
+1612 TGVTLAMRFPDV

-1633 AAEIRAGFRRA
+1633 GSEIRAGFRRA
-1644 LGSRHF
+1644 LGSRNF

-1692 LGAVLGGLTLLVWGG
+1692 LGAVLGGLTLLAWGG
-1707 PRRLRLRGVLVAT
+1707 PRRLRLRGVLFAT
-1720 LGLAVACLVTGLR
+1720 LGLAAACLVTGLR
-1733 PSVLTVSIGAFGMA
+1733 PSVLPVALGAFGMA
-1747 YGLGLVNGV
+1747 YGLALVNGV

-1800 QPWVDENG
+1800 QPWVDEDG
-1808 PLAGTVGRLIG
+1808 ALAGTVGRLIG
-1819 TGEGRGIGLLYL
+1819 TGDGRGIGLLYL

-1838 LLVLVCLAV
+1838 LLVAVCLAV

-1865 IGLATLS
+1865 VGLATLAARHGDAPATATAS
-1872 GRADAVAPGTVAPD
+1872 APLKASVNASVNASVPAADVTP
-1886 AAPGTTPA
+1886 PA
-1894 PAPVPTSPAAV
+1894 PATVPATAAAV
-1905 AAARRTGTEAAAR
+1905 RRTGTEAAAR

>member
-1 MTDTQ
+1 MTDIQ
-6 DPATG
+6 DPTAG

-21 QRLRAASAPART
+21 QRLRTASAPART
-33 VPARPSDTAPPLS
+33 VPARPPGTAPPLS

-58 APQSTAFTLA
+58 APGSTAYTLA

-74 GPLDRP
+74 GPLDRD

-94 ALRMTFPS
+94 ALRMTFPG

-117 CPVRFVDAC
+117 CAARFVDAT
-126 AAPDPAGQAADELAA
+126 ADPDPAGRATAELGALAA
-141 LVGEPFDLTSGPL
+141 EPFDLAAGPL
-154 LRALLVRTA
+154 LRALLVRIA
-163 AEEHVLA
+163 PDEHVLA

-180 WSLDILHRELDALYA
+180 WSLDILHRELDTLYA
-195 RHAHGTPDN
+195 RHADGTPDG

-219 RERLNGDALASSR
+219 RERLTGGALAASR
-232 AYWRTALRD
+232 AYWRTELRD
-241 VPALDL
+241 VPVLDL

-262 ALEFHWGTE
+262 ALEFHWGAE
-271 LGNGVK
+271 LGSGVNA
-277 ELARSSNASAYMVL
+277 LARSANASAYMVL
-291 MAALQVLLGRHSGR
+291 MAALQTLLGRHTGL

-331 MLPIRAR
+331 ILPIRAR
-338 LEGDPTFGELLG
+338 LEGDPTFTELLG

-371 ADLEIERDV
+371 ADLDIERDV

-387 VTFAFQNYGDR
+387 VSFAFQNYGDR
-398 SAGTGADAATGSA
+398 TASSTHTSTGTNTRPGGAPAREG
-411 TGALTGE
+411 
-418 SFGHEAATTRT
+418 FGHEATTTRT

-434 MREKSDGGLYGLLTY
+434 LREKSDGGLYGLLTY

-468 LVAAAS
+468 LLAAAV
-474 ADPGRA
+474 ADPARP

-502 PPLPVTAAGTGA
+502 PPLP
-514 DSGATAP
+514 ATAGAP
-521 GTLTALLAATA
+521 DTLTALLAATA
-532 RAHPERPALVFE
+532 RDHPERPAVVLG
-544 DRTVDYRELEQRAT
+544 DRTLDYRELEQRAT

-566 LGVGP
+566 LGVRP

-595 GGSYLPLDP
+595 GGAYLPLDP

-622 LVTDSVLRERFPG
+622 LVTDTALRGRFPG
-635 YAGAEL
+635 YTGAEL
-641 LLDTGPADG
+641 LLNADP
-650 AAPGPDPLAPDAEPL
+650 PGPEPLTPDPEPL
-665 DEVSGPDHLAY
+665 DEAAGPDHLAY

-706 RLRIEPGAAYGLLQ
+706 RLRIEPGASYGLLQ

-733 ALTTGGRVHLL
+733 ALSSGGRVHLL
-744 PRRIAGA
+744 PRRTAGA
-751 ELADQIEALE
+751 ELAEQIESLE

-773 ALGADAPME
+773 ALGSDAPLE

-803 ELAALGR
+803 ELAALDR

-832 AGAHGPG
+832 AGAAGPG
-839 STPIGAPLAGAR
+839 STPIGTPLAGAR
-851 CHVLDETLQ
+851 CHVLDEALQ

-883 RPDLTAERFVDDPFG
+883 RPDLTAERFVEDPFG
-898 ATGDRLYRTGDLAR
+898 APGDRLYRTGDLAR
-912 WRPDGTLDYLGRADD
+912 WRPDGTLDYLGRGDD

-955 VLARGEGLRQA
+955 VLGRGEGLRQA

-979 PAPADLREA
+979 PAPAELREA

-1017 RRSLP
+1017 RRALP

-1027 AATGEYVEPE
+1027 AATGEFVEPQDE
-1037 GEEEEY
+1037 AERF

-1051 LAVPRVGALDDFFEL
+1051 LGVPRVGALDDFFEL

-1077 ARLRRTYPEL
+1077 ARLRRAYPEL
-1087 PTPVG
+1087 ATPVG

-1104 LAALLSDPH
+1104 LAALLSDPD

-1119 SLLHRLTPAGRRT
+1119 RLLHRLTPAGRRT

-1182 AALCAQEIVDTVEG
+1182 AARCAQEIVDTVEG

-1211 VEIARRV
+1211 VEVARLV

-1241 RGAAVGEWWARVADR
+1241 RGAAVGERWARIADR
-1256 LRSDQGMI
+1256 LRSDQGMV

-1275 EVGTEQLRLM
+1275 EVGAEQLRLM
-1285 VGNRRIGTKEAEQ
+1285 VRNRRTGTKEAEQ

-1310 IAAPVIAVCGDRDPA
+1310 ISAPVIAVCGDRDPA

-1377 EEERHRRSEGATW
+1377 RERRHERAGGATW
-1390 WLAGLSRDGAEQPV
+1390 WLAGLSRDGAEQSA
-1404 GVPDASPAAADAS
+1404 DARPAAPGPRTPAGARSPAAA
-1417 PNAAGTSPASRGPKA
+1417 
-1432 PSTRPTMR
+1432 RPTMR

-1512 VAAGLTQAVMLLLYL
+1512 VAAGLTQAVMLLLFL
-1527 TDGLE
+1527 ADGLR

-1587 FAVGLLS
+1587 FAVGLLAA
-1594 VLGLGGILALDVA
+1594 LGLGGILALDVA

-1682 AAGWVSVAAG
+1682 AAGWVAVAAG

-1707 PRRLRLRGVLVAT
+1707 PRRLRLRGVLFAT
-1720 LGLAVACLVTGLR
+1720 LGLAGACLVTGLR
-1733 PSVLTVSIGAFGMA
+1733 PSVLPVALGAFGMA
-1747 YGLGLVNGV
+1747 YALALVNGV

-1784 LPVGFALV
+1784 LPVGFAVV

-1800 QPWVDENG
+1800 QPWVDEDG
-1808 PLAGTVGRLIG
+1808 ALAGTVGRLIG

-1831 LFGLAMA
+1831 LFGLAMV
-1838 LLVLVCLAV
+1838 LLVVACLAV

-1865 IGLATLS
+1865 VGLAALTD
-1872 GRADAVAPGTVAPD
+1872 RAATTARPTP
-1886 AAPGTTPA
+1886 THTPA
-1894 PAPVPTSPAAV
+1894 PTAILTTAPADTPP
-1905 AAARRTGTEAAAR
+1905 ARRTGTEAAVR